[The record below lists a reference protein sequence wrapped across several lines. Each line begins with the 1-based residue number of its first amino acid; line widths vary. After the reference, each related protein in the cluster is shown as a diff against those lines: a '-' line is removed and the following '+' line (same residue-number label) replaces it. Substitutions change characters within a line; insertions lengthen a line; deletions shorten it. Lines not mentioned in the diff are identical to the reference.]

1 MANELLGLDWVLGS
15 LIVIGNRCGSEV
27 VALDDEPMRLV
38 ELREHLSPLVRGDF
52 PAPTREH
59 DLGVRCSNGLLVSFD
74 GIDCLLIKHDCASG
88 TLLGCDIQADAA
100 TFVGFKL
107 RNRAKGQADSILYT

>member
-38 ELREHLSPLVRGDF
+38 ELREHLDPLVSRVF
-52 PAPTREH
+52 TVPTREH
-59 DLGVRCSNGLLVSFD
+59 DLGVRSTNGALISFD
-74 GIDCLLIKHDCASG
+74 GIDCLLVKHDSASCG
-88 TLLGCDIQADAA
+88 LLC
-100 TFVGFKL
+100 F
-107 RNRAKGQADSILYT
+107 